1 MNAIEARNLGKCYR
15 VRGTE
20 TPTLSG
26 AIGRF
31 FRRRPMRKFWALNDV
46 SFDIK
51 KGETIGV
58 IGPNG
63 SGKSS
68 LLGLIAGTTRPTSG
82 TVTANGRISSLLEL
96 GAGFHSELTGREN
109 IFLNGAIL
117 GIPRS
122 TIERR
127 FDNIVEFAGIR
138 DFLEMPIKHYSSGMY
153 VRLGFAV
160 AVEMDP
166 DILLIDE
173 VLAVGDISFQI
184 KCLGRIRE
192 FQRRGKTM
200 LLVSHA
206 LQTIEEFCDRV
217 FLIHQG
223 RLVAQGE
230 PSEVIYTYLRSY
242 MGEGGHVHTV
252 EYGSRDAEIVDVRFR
267 DEAGRDS
274 ATFMTGRPMHIDIF
288 YKAQK
293 RIEKPVFGFAI
304 KTGNGLFVHG
314 SNSQI
319 AGTVIP
325 EIEGEGVMRLK
336 LDPMRLM
343 QGNFFLSLSIHSWD
357 HTVQF
362 HRREDWYPF
371 VVKNPTKALGLFD
384 LDSAWELLPADASQK
399 QKDVNQKGNNHIQ
412 GG

>member
-1 MNAIEARNLGKCYR
+1 MNAVEARNLGKCYR

-26 AIGRF
+26 AVGRF
-31 FRRRPMRKFWALNDV
+31 FRRRPMRKFWALQDV
-46 SFDIK
+46 TFDIK
-51 KGETIGV
+51 PGETIGV

-68 LLGLIAGTTRPTSG
+68 LLGLVAGTTRATTG
-82 TVTANGRISSLLEL
+82 TVVANGRISSLLEL

-109 IFLNGAIL
+109 IYLNGSIL
-117 GIPRS
+117 GIPRA
-122 TIERR
+122 TITRR
-127 FDNIVEFAGIR
+127 FDSIVEFAGIR
-138 DFLEMPIKHYSSGMY
+138 DFLDMPIKHYSSGMY

-166 DILLIDE
+166 DILLVDE

-192 FQRRGKTM
+192 FQRRGKTLM
-200 LLVSHA
+200 LVSHA
-206 LQTIEEFCDRV
+206 LQTVEEFCHRV

-223 RLVAQGE
+223 KLVAQGE

-242 MGEGGHVHTV
+242 MGEGGSVHTV
-252 EYGSRDAEIVDVRFR
+252 EYGNRDAEITDVRFH
-267 DEAGRDS
+267 DDAGRET
-274 ATFMTGRPMHIDIF
+274 ATFSTGRPMHVDIH
-288 YKAQK
+288 YRAHK

-304 KTGNGLFVHG
+304 KTGNGLYVHG
-314 SNSQI
+314 ANSQI
-319 AGTVIP
+319 AGATADA
-325 EIEGEGVMRLK
+325 IEGDGIMRLT
-336 LDPMRLM
+336 LSPLTLM

-357 HTVQF
+357 HTIQF

-371 VVKNPTKALGLFD
+371 VVKNATEALGLFY
-384 LDSAWELLPADASQK
+384 LNSSWKLL
-399 QKDVNQKGNNHIQ
+399 
-412 GG
+412 